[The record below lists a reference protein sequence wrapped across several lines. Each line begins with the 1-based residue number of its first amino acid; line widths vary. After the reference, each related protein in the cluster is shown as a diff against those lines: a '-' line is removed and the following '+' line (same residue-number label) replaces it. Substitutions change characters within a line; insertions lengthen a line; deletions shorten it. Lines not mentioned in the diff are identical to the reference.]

1 MTSDRVC
8 TNGGLLVDGRARL
21 STDPCEYYDE
31 RVRELVGCAQ
41 LRCTKCEASV
51 RTGPLWL
58 VPKQSLQRE
67 IATLYT
73 TKDWSSLPFLHEDK
87 VYDGP
92 PRLYA
97 CRCRWWVATRVD
109 SIENE
114 HDSPSD
120 PDLPWRCA
128 GHPSPAL
135 PITLDELK
143 IDGGT
148 DWAQLVDKILRG
160 SAPRRLQRE
169 SSVGDEP
176 AAWLVWLHVY
186 LKGLA
191 LTSKLSAAIADRIAD
206 PDPWVVGRVLY
217 FFTTFARADG
227 VERLIARAEKD
238 VHRVAVGYPIPEF
251 HRAPTLWGAL
261 VARLEQRSGT
271 PDALDARVDALVR
284 RILLL
289 PLSSLS
295 HEDLGP
301 ASLVE
306 LERQN
311 RIRHGK
317 DVDTE
322 GGKRYMRD
330 YEEVKKEERADVVV
344 TALARFTTAF
354 DGMREFIADHI
365 VEIDA
370 AASGRWR
377 HFMNLLTDHHQK
389 PETGHLIVVAGAR
402 VIKAGLATP
411 DEFRAWIQS
420 RRAYGWVD
428 DAWVLPLESMLAE
441 N

>member
-8 TNGGLLVDGRARL
+8 ANGGLLVDGRARL
-21 STDPCEYYDE
+21 STDPSEYYDE
-31 RVRELVGCAQ
+31 RVRELVGCAR

-58 VPKQSLQRE
+58 VPKQSLQSE
-67 IATLYT
+67 IATLYAT
-73 TKDWSSLPFLHEDK
+73 DDWTALPFLHEDK
-87 VYDGP
+87 VFDRP

-109 SIENE
+109 SIDNE

-128 GHPSPAL
+128 GHPLPGL
-135 PITLDELK
+135 PITLGELT
-143 IDGGT
+143 IDGRS
-148 DWAQLVDKILRG
+148 DWAQVVDKILRG

-169 SSVGDEP
+169 NSVGDEP

-186 LKGLA
+186 LKGLPFA
-191 LTSKLSAAIADRIAD
+191 AKLSAAIANRIAD
-206 PDPWVVGRVLY
+206 PDPRVVGRVLY
-217 FFTTFARADG
+217 FFTTFSRADG
-227 VERLIARAEKD
+227 VERLIARAETD

-251 HRAPTLWGAL
+251 HRAPTLWGVL

-271 PDALDARVDALVR
+271 PDALDARVDVLVR

-289 PLSSLS
+289 PLASLS

-311 RIRHGK
+311 RVRHGK

-322 GGKRYMRD
+322 GGKQYMRD
-330 YEEVKKEERADVVV
+330 FEEVKKDERADVVV
-344 TALARFTTAF
+344 TALKSFTTAF

-365 VEIDA
+365 VEIDVA
-370 AASGRWR
+370 AHGRWR
-377 HFMNLLTDHHQK
+377 HFMDLLSDGHQK
-389 PETGHLIVVAGAR
+389 PETGHLIVIAGAR
-402 VIKAGLATP
+402 VIEAGLATP
-411 DEFRAWIQS
+411 SEFRAWIES

-428 DAWVLPLESMLAE
+428 DGWVLPLENMLE
-441 N
+441 KN